1 MSLLPRVAGAL
12 HGEAFA
18 ALTGALQVLSV
29 EERFSA
35 AARRAKGSK
44 RCHAKL

>member
-1 MSLLPRVAGAL
+1 MSVPPRVAGLL
-12 HGEAFA
+12 HGNVA
-18 ALTGALQVLSV
+18 ALSGALQVLSV